1 MNKNI
6 KNILSYV
13 LVIVIALLIKNY
25 IFTPIRVNGSS
36 MEPTL
41 KDGDI
46 MILNEIGYH
55 LNGVKRFDIVVVKK
69 SDNND
74 DDERIIKRV
83 IGLPGETVAFKD
95 NKLFINGEVVEENF
109 SHDVTHNFDLSEID
123 ETIIPDDYYFVVGD
137 NRGNSKDSRIIGLIN
152 KSEIKGKTS
161 LIIFPFN
168 KIGKVK

>member
-1 MNKNI
+1 MEV
-6 KNILSYV
+6 IL
-13 LVIVIALLIKNY
+13 AEKAG
-25 IFTPIRVNGSS
+25 FCF
-36 MEPTL
+36 
-41 KDGDI
+41 
-46 MILNEIGYH
+46 
-55 LNGVKRFDIVVVKK
+55 GVKRAVDMVNQIMKLYGSVYIVEDI
-69 SDNND
+69 
-74 DDERIIKRV
+74 IH
-83 IGLPGETVAFKD
+83 

-168 KIGKVK
+168 KIGNVK

>member
-69 SDNND
+69 DNDND
-74 DDERIIKRV
+74 RIIKRV

>member
-69 SDNND
+69 DNDND
-74 DDERIIKRV
+74 RIIKRV

-95 NKLFINGEVVEENF
+95 NKLFINDEVVEENF

-168 KIGKVK
+168 KIGNVK

>member
-69 SDNND
+69 DNDND
-74 DDERIIKRV
+74 RIIKRV

-95 NKLFINGEVVEENF
+95 NKLFINDEVVEENF